1 MKLRI
6 GLTGGIGSGK
16 SIIARIFRIL
26 GIPVYDAD
34 LAARRLMET
43 DETLRKEIQREF
55 GTSVYSNGI
64 PDRKLLAS
72 KVFGDESR
80 LAALNQL
87 VHPAVLKDYDAWEKK
102 QTAPY
107 TIREAAILFESGN
120 WHQLDHVI
128 LVDAPEAL
136 RIRRV
141 MRRDNRSEKEVRDI
155 ISRQWTSEKKKELAW
170 RLINNDDSE
179 LVIPQVLQIHNQLLH
194 A

>member
-16 SIIARIFRIL
+16 SVIARIFRIL

-43 DETLRKEIQREF
+43 DETLIKDIQKVFGAEI
-55 GTSVYSNGI
+55 YSEGKLN
-64 PDRKLLAS
+64 RKLLAS
-72 KVFGDESR
+72 QVFKDESK
-80 LAALNQL
+80 LDTLNKL
-87 VHPAVLKDYDAWEKK
+87 VHPAVLKDYNEWEQK
-102 QTAPY
+102 QKAPY
-107 TIREAAILFESGN
+107 SIREAAILFESGN
-120 WHQLDHVI
+120 WQQLDHVI
-128 LVDAPEAL
+128 LVDAPEDL

-141 MRRDNRSEKEVRDI
+141 IQRDNRSEKEVREI

-170 RLINNDDSE
+170 RLIRNDDSE
-179 LVIPQVLQIHNQLLH
+179 LVIPQVLQIHNQLLN